1 MGRDPSDHRI
11 IGSSDHRNLDG
22 IYTDEFLG
30 SLKAR
35 NLWRKSLMKYGLWP
49 EINHRNLNGI
59 YTDVLGVAYGKMF
72 WSSEDRVRA
81 RFHYAES
88 RQNKP

>member
-1 MGRDPSDHRI
+1 MPSPQAIRI
-11 IGSSDHRNLDG
+11 ISHKRYSLTVDSF
-22 IYTDEFLG
+22 IKWIFL
-30 SLKAR
+30 
-35 NLWRKSLMKYGLWP
+35 
-49 EINHRNLNGI
+49 
-59 YTDVLGVAYGKMF
+59 VAFGKMF

>member
-1 MGRDPSDHRI
+1 MFLSTEHTED
-11 IGSSDHRNLDG
+11 
-22 IYTDEFLG
+22 TD
-30 SLKAR
+30 
-35 NLWRKSLMKYGLWP
+35 
-49 EINHRNLNGI
+49 HRNLNGI
-59 YTDVLGVAYGKMF
+59 YTDFIELPKGKMF